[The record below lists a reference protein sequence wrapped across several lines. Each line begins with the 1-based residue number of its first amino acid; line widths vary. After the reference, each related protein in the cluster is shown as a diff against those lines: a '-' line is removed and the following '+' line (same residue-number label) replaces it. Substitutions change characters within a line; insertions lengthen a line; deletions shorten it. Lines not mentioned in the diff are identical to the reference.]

1 MVVSNPLYQRATE
14 LAAGLDEVP
23 LGRERV
29 RGARKWAAYSINETR
44 AFLRDYARLSEQ
56 GTFSEKELA
65 TMLANS
71 MVETGS
77 FLFSA
82 GAPAESW
89 RAWLALAARALPRA
103 GEPGYAMQL
112 AAIARSPDEDAAF
125 RDAAPTGF
133 RDQAIQSILF
143 HAGQRQP
150 ADPPVNHP
158 LDDRYAELREAVAR
172 DDVPAISSIVNRIAR
187 FWLDETGYGPFQP
200 HEAPVFEPE
209 INAVVASLTG
219 RGMNLE
225 LADAK
230 VRRFL
235 QAGLE

>member
-1 MVVSNPLYQRATE
+1 MVVTDPLYPRATE
-14 LAAGLDEVP
+14 LAATLHEVP
-23 LGRERV
+23 LGKERV
-29 RGARKWAAYSINETR
+29 RGAKKFSAYSINEAR
-44 AFLRDYARLSEQ
+44 AFLLDYARLSEQ
-56 GTFSEKELA
+56 GTFSETELA
-65 TMLANS
+65 AMLANS
-71 MVETGS
+71 LVETGS

-82 GAPAESW
+82 GAPEESW
-89 RAWLALAARALPRA
+89 RAWLALAARVLLRA
-103 GEPGYAMQL
+103 RDPGYAMQL
-112 AAIARSPDEDAAF
+112 AAIARSLDQDAAF

-143 HAGQRQP
+143 DAGRRAP
-150 ADPPVNHP
+150 ADAPVNHP
-158 LDDRYAELREAVAR
+158 LDDHYAELREAVAR
-172 DDVPAISSIVNRIAR
+172 DDVPGISSLVDRIAR
-187 FWLDETGYGPFQP
+187 FWLNETGYGPFQP